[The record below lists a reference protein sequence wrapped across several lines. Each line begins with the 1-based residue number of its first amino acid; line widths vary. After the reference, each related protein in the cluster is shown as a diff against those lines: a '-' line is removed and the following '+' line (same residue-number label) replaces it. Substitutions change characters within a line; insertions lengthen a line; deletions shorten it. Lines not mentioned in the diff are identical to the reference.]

1 MDVKTGSGAF
11 MPDLAGSRALAQ
23 SIVDV
28 AEGAGLPTRALI
40 TDMSEPLAPAAG
52 NAREVAFIIAYLKGA
67 HADSRF
73 HAVNCALGGAMLALG
88 GLARDASEGEAMIAR
103 AIASGAAA
111 GRFSRAWSR
120 RSAAPADLV
129 ERPET
134 HLTAAPVMR
143 DVTAPRA
150 GYIARIATREIG
162 LAVVTLGGGRVQP
175 GDEIDHR
182 VGVDALAGCGTKV
195 DAGTVLARVHA
206 RDEEATCSACARI
219 LDAFTIAD
227 TQPGPA
233 ALVAERI
240 GG

>member
-1 MDVKTGSGAF
+1 
-11 MPDLAGSRALAQ
+11 
-23 SIVDV
+23 
-28 AEGAGLPTRALI
+28 
-40 TDMSEPLAPAAG
+40 MSEPLAPAAG

-111 GRFSRAWSR
+111 GRFARMV
-120 RSAAPADLV
+120 AALGGPADLV

-162 LAVVTLGGGRVQP
+162 PRRG
-175 GDEIDHR
+175 
-182 VGVDALAGCGTKV
+182 
-195 DAGTVLARVHA
+195 HA
-206 RDEEATCSACARI
+206 RRRS
-219 LDAFTIAD
+219 
-227 TQPGPA
+227 GA
-233 ALVAERI
+233 A